1 MEKKGDIINQ
11 IAIISDLVEKM
22 NIDKL
27 SSTIIF
33 DLNGK
38 TFDET
43 FNYFNMKHNNK
54 MLKPEKTFS
63 IKIGELDVIFNKN
76 NV

>member
-22 NIDKL
+22 NLDKL

-33 DLNGK
+33 DLEDSV
-38 TFDET
+38 FIDT
-43 FNYFNMKHNNK
+43 FNYVNKKHNNK
-54 MLKPEKTFS
+54 ISKPEKTFT

-76 NV
+76 SV

>member
-22 NIDKL
+22 NLEKI

-33 DLNGK
+33 DLNTK
-38 TFDET
+38 IFDDTFDYV
-43 FNYFNMKHNNK
+43 NKKHNNK
-54 MLKPEKTFS
+54 MSKPEKTFT